1 LLLRSFIYHTPPEI
15 DNHGFHAI
23 YYPEY
28 YMKGGLIS
36 MKVVPEYRGLSR
48 KEILDK
54 AYEKGVNYEMY
65 SMSCSQCTV
74 AALHDILG
82 FEDVIVKV
90 ANSSSGCQASHF
102 VGTCGG
108 LVGGTMVL
116 DYFFGRPYE
125 TLSDKEFSQERW
137 EALMKAT
144 QIPKLL
150 YFRSINEYGTTICP
164 SLQVKLYGRVFYFA
178 DEDDRRKFEEAGGH
192 ADPRKT
198 GKISCCHLVGNAA
211 KWTLEILLDKGVVEL

>member
-1 LLLRSFIYHTPPEI
+1 MKSRMT
-15 DNHGFHAI
+15 
-23 YYPEY
+23 
-28 YMKGGLIS
+28 KGGPIS

-48 KEILDK
+48 KKILDK
-54 AYEKGVNYEMY
+54 AYEKGVDYEMY
-65 SMSCSQCTV
+65 TQSCSQCTV

-125 TLSDKEFSQERW
+125 TLSDKEFSEKRA
-137 EALMKAT
+137 EALRNAT
-144 QIPKLL
+144 QIAKIL
-150 YFRSINEYGTTICP
+150 YFKYVNEYGTTICP
-164 SLQVKLYGRVFYFA
+164 SLQVKLYGRIFYFA
-178 DEDDRRKFEEAGGH
+178 DPDDVLKFDKIGGH

-198 GKISCCHLVGNAA
+198 GKMSCCHLVGNAA

>member
-1 LLLRSFIYHTPPEI
+1 MVS
-15 DNHGFHAI
+15 
-23 YYPEY
+23 EY
-28 YMKGGLIS
+28 YMKGELIS
-36 MKVVPEYRGLSR
+36 MKVVPKYRGLSR

-54 AYEKGVNYEMY
+54 VYEKGINYEMY
-65 SMSCSQCTV
+65 TQSCSQCTV

-125 TLSDKEFSQERW
+125 TLSDKEFSEKRA
-137 EALMKAT
+137 EALMNAT
-144 QIPKLL
+144 QIVKIL
-150 YFRSINEYGTTICP
+150 YFKYVNEYGTTICP
-164 SLQVKLYGRVFYFA
+164 SLQVKFYGRVFYFA
-178 DEDDRRKFEEAGGH
+178 DPDDVMKFGKAGGH
-192 ADPRKT
+192 DDPRKT
-198 GKISCCHLVGNAA
+198 GKISCCSLVANAA
-211 KWTLEILLDKGVVEL
+211 KWTLEILLDKGVVELS